1 MKRIVSR
8 FFTLSLTILFLT
20 GCEKMGKLAERTV
33 RDAMQP
39 PKPAII
45 LCHGLNDEPGSLG
58 DIEEG
63 LRKAFEGA
71 RILTIHER
79 DTERES
85 IDAQSESLFKRL
97 KRERLNKKR
106 PIVFIGHSQG
116 GLRAYCT
123 AMRFKK
129 EKKYNVVGVVTIGT
143 PWEGSRF
150 LEVVNNVTK
159 KEADDSNARKG
170 SMFETG
176 STFFR
181 SLESGEGSK
190 ETEQS
195 LLQKIRDAGIK
206 ELKQLIEGYEAKL
219 KEGAKAQGILDMLPN
234 SPFLKSIHASLKDNE
249 IPVLAIGGNIT
260 PLVSGR
266 LRLISEEF
274 QDAYN
279 SLDLLMQGKEP
290 KPQKHDLVVRLSSQH
305 AEGIGAK
312 NFQTATVKG
321 AHIALALIPSEE
333 SIPSELKSPE
343 GMQAIG
349 KFLYENAR

>member
-1 MKRIVSR
+1 
-8 FFTLSLTILFLT
+8 
-20 GCEKMGKLAERTV
+20 
-33 RDAMQP
+33 
-39 PKPAII
+39 
-45 LCHGLNDEPGSLG
+45 
-58 DIEEG
+58 
-63 LRKAFEGA
+63 
-71 RILTIHER
+71 
-79 DTERES
+79 
-85 IDAQSESLFKRL
+85 
-97 KRERLNKKR
+97 
-106 PIVFIGHSQG
+106 
-116 GLRAYCT
+116 
-123 AMRFKK
+123 MRFKK
-129 EKKYNVVGVVTIGT
+129 EKKYNVAGVVTIGT

-159 KEADDSNARKG
+159 KETKKERAPDSKALRSG
-170 SMFETG
+170 SMV
-176 STFFR
+176 SVAMSVDFFN
-181 SLESGEGSK
+181 GGAKK
-190 ETEQS
+190 EKTEQE

-234 SPFLKSIHASLKDNE
+234 SPFLKRIHASLKDNE

-266 LRLISEEF
+266 LRLMSEEF
-274 QDAYN
+274 QNAYN

-305 AEGIGAK
+305 AEGVGAK

-321 AHIALALIPSEE
+321 THIALE
-333 SIPSELKSPE
+333 SIPSELESPE